1 MIDKPHADDNRA
13 ESELVCHRVEQLA
26 DFGFL
31 MELARYALSEKELSD
46 LLDEADGKLKGVLEQ

>member
-1 MIDKPHADDNRA
+1 MNEAVAAYVK
-13 ESELVCHRVEQLA
+13 
-26 DFGFL
+26 FL